1 MSDIL
6 EEKLDNVAIP
16 YLKFV
21 INPDSFA
28 QTIEN
33 IFYFAFLIKEG
44 KVALE
49 IETDEESEH
58 FGDAVVCKFTLLYY
72 PASDLVRRDTRV
84 RTR

>member
-6 EEKLDNVAIP
+6 EKKLDNEAIP

-49 IETDEESEH
+49 METDEDSEN
-58 FGDAVVCKFTLLYY
+58 FGDAIVCKFIALRYHLLQAISFLD
-72 PASDLVRRDTRV
+72 PF
-84 RTR
+84 